1 MHYLKAKKY
10 FVSLGNLSNSKSVG
24 TNNLIK
30 EFAFITTEPED
41 ILSYLGFIKPI
52 ENNNIEKAK
61 AQIIE
66 NIPIDLVDIYK
77 VIDKNP
83 IDANEISKKGNLD
96 LKSVMSKLTM
106 LELEGRIRKISGNRY
121 IRGDD

>member
-83 IDANEISKKGNLD
+83 IDVNEISKKSNLD
-96 LKSVMSKLTM
+96 LKTVMSKLTM

-121 IRGDD
+121 IRGDE

>member
-10 FVSLGNLSNSKSVG
+10 FVSHGNLSNSKSVG

-30 EFAFITTEPED
+30 EFANITTEPED

-83 IDANEISKKGNLD
+83 IDANEISKKSNLD
-96 LKSVMSKLTM
+96 LKSVMSKLIM

-121 IRGDD
+121 IRGDE

>member
-1 MHYLKAKKY
+1 MLYLKVKKY

-30 EFAFITTEPED
+30 EFANITTEPED

-83 IDANEISKKGNLD
+83 IDVNEISKKSNLD
-96 LKSVMSKLTM
+96 LKSIMSKLTI

-121 IRGDD
+121 IRGDE

>member
-1 MHYLKAKKY
+1 MLYLKVKKY

-41 ILSYLGFIKPI
+41 ILSYFGFIKPI

-66 NIPIDLVDIYK
+66 NIPQILLGNNLLCKLKSYFK
-77 VIDKNP
+77 KLSKSSLFRNP
-83 IDANEISKKGNLD
+83 I
-96 LKSVMSKLTM
+96 
-106 LELEGRIRKISGNRY
+106 
-121 IRGDD
+121 

>member
-83 IDANEISKKGNLD
+83 IDVNEISKKSNLD

-121 IRGDD
+121 IRGDE